1 MKKKVT
7 IRQAID
13 FCKAFDNLKDSGIV
27 FKGLSLIDLADNNVV
42 LRPLVTAWE
51 KANEVPS
58 KYREFAEAIE
68 DAKLAA
74 STPTIGNNFQI
85 DSTKFAP
92 AVAELKKKYAA
103 PIFSFTKLQEL
114 QVEILDKEREV
125 DIIEIPRD
133 QISIDEKN
141 NNAAQVLFGLIIVL
155 SKRI

>member
-51 KANEVPS
+51 KA
-58 KYREFAEAIE
+58 IE

-103 PIFSFTKLQEL
+103 AIFSFTKLQEL